1 MKLYTRTGDD
11 GTTALFGGERV
22 RKDALRVEAYGAVDE
37 TNAAL
42 GLARSLGLDA
52 ETDRLLAEIQ
62 RDLFDVGAD
71 LATPHDAA
79 ARSFLRLVDDADVA
93 ALEGAIDRA
102 DRELDPLTQFI
113 VPGGHPASA
122 GLQVARAVC
131 RRAER
136 AVVALMAHEP
146 TGPAT
151 LRYLNRLSDLLF
163 ALARL
168 VNARNGVSEGRFVVP
183 RRTARQGDD

>member
-1 MKLYTRTGDD
+1 VKLYTRTGDD
-11 GTTALFGGERV
+11 GTTALFGGDRV

-37 TNAAL
+37 ANAAL
-42 GLARSLGLDA
+42 GLARSLGLDV
-52 ETDRLLAEIQ
+52 EIDKLVAEIQ

-71 LATPHDAA
+71 LATPTDAP
-79 ARSFLRLVDDADVA
+79 ARGYLRLVDDDDVA
-93 ALEGAIDRA
+93 ALEAAIDRF
-102 DRELDPLTQFI
+102 DEELEPLTQFI

-122 GLQVARAVC
+122 GLQLARSVA

-136 AVVALMAHEP
+136 AVVTLSAVEP
-146 TGPAT
+146 VAGPT

-168 VNARNGVSEGRFVVP
+168 VNARNGVSEARFVVP
-183 RRTARQGDD
+183 RRTRP

>member
-1 MKLYTRTGDD
+1 VKLYTRTGDD

-37 TNAAL
+37 TNASL

-52 ETDRLLAEIQ
+52 EIDKLLAEIQ

-71 LATPHDAA
+71 LATPQDAA
-79 ARSFLRLVDDADVA
+79 ARSYLRLVDDEDVA
-93 ALEGAIDRA
+93 ALEAAIDRF
-102 DRELDPLTQFI
+102 DLELDPLTQFI

-122 GLQVARAVC
+122 GLQLARTVC

-136 AVVALMAHEP
+136 AVVALAAHEEV
-146 TGPAT
+146 GEAT

-168 VNARNGVSEGRFVVP
+168 VNARNGVSEARFVVP
-183 RRTARQGDD
+183 RRSAR